1 MTEIIRVLR
10 LLLLGLWLGA
20 AIFFGAAVAPVLF
33 SVLRGA
39 NLANANELAGTIVT
53 RLLSII
59 NRGGFE
65 VSLFLIVTA
74 YFMTRNESRLR
85 RFAEMISLAIMAIMT
100 GVGHWVIAAR
110 MVALRAAMQG
120 QIDLVAINDPRRI
133 AFDSLHGYSVTVMGV
148 AMLAGL
154 VAFVIMASSTVRG
167 SSPTPGSPDGQPGWG
182 GAVREGS
189 LSLKKD

>member
-1 MTEIIRVLR
+1 MTEIVRLFR

-20 AIFFGAAVAPVLF
+20 AIFFGAAVAPALF
-33 SVLRGA
+33 GVLRGA

-53 RLLSII
+53 RLLLII

-65 VSLFLIVTA
+65 ISLFLIVTA

-100 GVGHWVIAAR
+100 GVGQWVIAAR

-133 AFDSLHGYSVTVMGV
+133 AFDSLHGYSVAAMGIAIIGGLIAFIVATRHNSLTVN
-148 AMLAGL
+148 
-154 VAFVIMASSTVRG
+154 
-167 SSPTPGSPDGQPGWG
+167 
-182 GAVREGS
+182 E
-189 LSLKKD
+189 